1 MNQIRSRFRGGFVS
15 LLLMAVGMLVFAQ
28 NAMALDP
35 INTTFFGN
43 VAIDGYDPVAYFLE
57 RKPVEGSDDYE
68 YEWMGAT
75 WRFASEKNLEIF
87 KSKPEYYAPQ
97 YGGYCA
103 YAISQNTTA
112 DIDPVAWRI
121 VRNKLYL
128 NVTLHIQ
135 KIWEEDIR
143 GYITKADANWPGLL
157 AE

>member
-1 MNQIRSRFRGGFVS
+1 MSQIGSRCRVGCVS
-15 LLLMAVGMLVFAQ
+15 LLLMALGTLVVAQ

-43 VAIDGYDPVAYFLE
+43 LAIDGYDPVAYFLE

-87 KSKPEYYAPQ
+87 KAKPEYYAPQ

-103 YAISQNTTA
+103 YAVSQNTTT
-112 DIDPVAWRI
+112 DIDPVAWKI

-128 NVTLHIQ
+128 NLSPSVQ
-135 KIWEEDIR
+135 KIWEKDIR
-143 GYITKADANWPGLL
+143 GYISKADAHWPVLL